1 MKIIDFLA
9 LAIKALNDRKM
20 RSLLTIL
27 GITIGGG
34 LIMGLIASSS
44 GLSASVGSQVGKIGA
59 NTIIIR
65 AAGANFVSGGQSAYQ
80 LTSRDTT
87 ILQHMPD
94 VTLVVPYYSKN
105 VQVSL
110 GGQVQSGTLYGIDS
124 KYLPT
129 LYNGLSLMAGNYPSV
144 NDPTSAVIGNGVA
157 FPVSSD
163 SQLISV
169 NQAVSMKISGVG
181 ISNGASAASGS
192 STVTFLVKGI
202 LAPYGSVLFTNI
214 DNNIY
219 ISFQAA
225 EILLRTPYYSGFY
238 VLIDD
243 PANVANVQAAIQSE
257 YAQNVN
263 ILNAGAIAGS
273 VTAITG
279 QMTIFLGSI
288 AAVSLFVAAVGIMNT
303 MFVAVLERTREIG
316 VLKALGFKRMQI
328 MLMFLSEAV
337 VTGMIGGIT
346 GTGLGYVLSY
356 DLGSA
361 LPGLG
366 SLGRGFSRGASAAAT
381 SSAAPVF
388 STELILFSLLFP
400 VLIAVLAGLY
410 PAWRASRMNA
420 ITALKYE

>member
-1 MKIIDFLA
+1 
-9 LAIKALNDRKM
+9 
-20 RSLLTIL
+20 
-27 GITIGGG
+27 
-34 LIMGLIASSS
+34 MGLIASSS

-59 NTIIIR
+59 NTLIIR
-65 AAGANFVSGGQSAYQ
+65 SGSANFVSGAQSQYY
-80 LTSRDTT
+80 LTSRDTG
-87 ILQHMPD
+87 ILQHIPD
-94 VTLVVPYYSKN
+94 VSMVVPYYSKN

-124 KYLPT
+124 KALPI
-129 LYNGLSLMAGNYPSV
+129 LYKGLELMAGVYPSI

-163 SQLISV
+163 SQLIFV

-181 ISNGASAASGS
+181 ISGGGS

-202 LAPYGSVLFTNI
+202 FSPYGSVLFTNI

-225 EILLRTPYYSGFY
+225 QVLLKTPYYSGFY
-238 VLIDD
+238 VLVDD
-243 PANVANVQAAIQSE
+243 PANVATVQAAIQSE
-257 YAQNVN
+257 YAGNVN
-263 ILNAGAIAGS
+263 ILNAGAIVGS

-303 MFVAVLERTREIG
+303 MFVAVMERTREIG
-316 VLKALGFKRMQI
+316 VLKAIGFKRTQI
-328 MLMFLSEAV
+328 MMMFLSEAV
-337 VTGMIGGIT
+337 LTGMIGGVC
-346 GTGLGYVLSY
+346 GTVLGFVLSY
-356 DLGSA
+356 DLGGA
-361 LPGLG
+361 LPLG
-366 SLGRGFSRGASAAAT
+366 SLGRGFARTATTGAASV
-381 SSAAPVF
+381 PVF
-388 STELILFSLLFP
+388 SSELLLFSLLFP